1 MTKSSSILLITVF
14 ALCVVQKYS
23 AFTIFKLM
31 NGVARHSSS
40 SSNLHDVKRDFL
52 HEAEYPGDDF
62 THILGFSDCDH
73 EPSKL
78 QEIATKTLKDVARN
92 KLPVDTVS
100 FHLVAIYRY
109 ALISIEISSNHDP
122 LKNSFLLPTFSTF
135 LLHDARCSY
144 IFSWLHRVVDETVN
158 IHLYYLFWI
167 LEWLSAALFPPSN
180 HHFITKCSFPFI

>member
-1 MTKSSSILLITVF
+1 MMTKSSYVLSLTVF

-23 AFTIFKLM
+23 ALTVFKIM
-31 NGVARHSSS
+31 NGVMRHSSS
-40 SSNLHDVKRDFL
+40 SSNLHDAKRNFL

-100 FHLVAIYRY
+100 FYLDTIHRCAS
-109 ALISIEISSNHDP
+109 ISIEVTTDCYLLTKCFLQPP
-122 LKNSFLLPTFSTF
+122 LSTL
-135 LLHDARCSY
+135 LLHVDTCCY
-144 IFSWLHRVVDETVN
+144 IFS
-158 IHLYYLFWI
+158 
-167 LEWLSAALFPPSN
+167 
-180 HHFITKCSFPFI
+180 